1 MNRSLKLSILLALAL
16 GSSQAAALEL
26 GQIQVKSALGQ
37 PLLAEIPVN
46 PDSPAELQ
54 NLTARLASSD
64 DAAQAGVAAGPA
76 VPLQFAVVDGAN
88 GKKVIRITSTAP
100 VNDPYLDLLVEVNN
114 ASGKSLR
121 EFTILLDPP
130 GSAASNVPATRAPQ
144 SAGKPSRRAAATPP
158 AASSSESTAA
168 APAPAP
174 EAKPA
179 KPAPA
184 PRAAAGGSYTVER
197 GQTLSAIAHETAPA
211 GVDMNQMLLALKSS
225 NPDAFYRDNINALKS
240 GAVLRVPSKEDA
252 MAMTAAAALA
262 EVRRQNGDWRS
273 GAARTPTTV
282 ADAGTR
288 ANASSAPATGTP
300 SGDHL
305 ALVPAK
311 EGSDNAAGHG
321 GKGDKAAAEKGMA
334 SLHQDLLRSQEALT
348 SLTKQGDELKSRLKD
363 LEDINGKN
371 ERLMSL
377 KDSEIAE
384 LQHKL
389 ADARKAAGQP
399 VPAATA
405 AAAAAAAAAP
415 AKAATAKTAEPETT
429 VKANAPAAASS
440 APSTAAAAPASAA
453 SAPAHASTAPAA
465 VATKPAPAKPA
476 AKPAPVS
483 EEEPWYMQTWA
494 WGAGGGLILLGLL
507 AALRGRNRK
516 AATPAAASTGASSL
530 ADRFGTVPMGNVEG
544 ADHDQDELL
553 DQLAEHPD
561 DVGLHLELV
570 SLYYSRRDVDHFE
583 AAAEAMHAH
592 ISDPEQP
599 EWVDVVHMGEDLV
612 PEHPL
617 FAHAAS
623 QAHAASEH
631 GEHGDHSALDQ
642 FDLGAYASDK
652 EHDGIPPLPAQAPKV
667 SGYHFDF
674 DLTPRGP
681 QPSNGASAPSH
692 HDEEPEEHASST
704 STWHFAEPEAD
715 EAVEEKPVASHGA
728 ELDLDHGLNHGAD
741 HGFTH
746 GHVDNDLGHDT
757 EHDLGGHFTD
767 DPVDTKLDLARAYL
781 DMGDPDGAH
790 AMLEEVMHE
799 GTQMQKDVAKRLL
812 ESLR

>member
-16 GSSQAAALEL
+16 GSGQAAALEL

-54 NLTARLASSD
+54 NLTARLASSE
-64 DAAQAGVAAGPA
+64 DAAQAGVAAAPT
-76 VPLQFAVVDGAN
+76 VPLQFSVVDGAN
-88 GKKVIRITSTAP
+88 GKKVIRITSAVP

-130 GSAASNVPATRAPQ
+130 GGAASSVPATRAPTQ
-144 SAGKPSRRAAATPP
+144 SGGKSSHHATPP
-158 AASSSESTAA
+158 AASGSEATAA
-168 APAPAP
+168 APAP

-179 KPAPA
+179 RPAPA
-184 PRAAAGGSYTVER
+184 PRAAAAGGTYTVES

-211 GVDMNQMLLALKSS
+211 GVDMNQMLIALKTS

-252 MAMTAAAALA
+252 QAMAAAAALA
-262 EVRRQNGDWRS
+262 EVRRQNSDWRS
-273 GAARTPTTV
+273 GAARVPTTV

-288 ANASSAPATGTP
+288 ANASSAPSAATP
-300 SGDHL
+300 AGDHL

-321 GKGDKAAAEKGMA
+321 SKADKAAAQQGMA
-334 SLHQDLLRSQEALT
+334 ALHQDLLRSQEALT

-371 ERLMSL
+371 ERLLSL
-377 KDSEIAE
+377 KDTEIAD
-384 LQHKL
+384 LQRKL

-399 VPAATA
+399 AVAATA
-405 AAAAAAAAAP
+405 AAAPAKTASVKAPEAETVVKANEPAAAASAP
-415 AKAATAKTAEPETT
+415 A
-429 VKANAPAAASS
+429 
-440 APSTAAAAPASAA
+440 TAAAVTPASAA
-453 SAPAHASTAPAA
+453 SAPAHASSAPVAA
-465 VATKPAPAKPA
+465 AKPAPAKPVAQPA
-476 AKPAPVS
+476 AKLAPVA

-494 WGAGGGLILLGLL
+494 WGAGAGVILLGLL
-507 AALRGRNRK
+507 AALRGRSRK
-516 AATPAAASTGASSL
+516 AAAPAAAVGASSL
-530 ADRFGTVPMGNVEG
+530 ADRFGTMPHDGVDGV
-544 ADHDQDELL
+544 DHDQDELL

-561 DVGLHLELV
+561 DIGLHLELV

-592 ISDPEQP
+592 ITDPQQP
-599 EWVDVVHMGEDLV
+599 EWVDVMHMGEDLV

-617 FAHAAS
+617 FAHMAP
-623 QAHAASEH
+623 QAHAEGAHE
-631 GEHGDHSALDQ
+631 ALDQ
-642 FDLGAYASDK
+642 FDLGAYAAD
-652 EHDGIPPLPAQAPKV
+652 HDDEMPPIPTPPVQHAPKV

-674 DLTPRGP
+674 DLTPKPVQSPARAT
-681 QPSNGASAPSH
+681 ASTQH
-692 HDEEPEEHASST
+692 EEELQEHDAHA
-704 STWHFAEPEAD
+704 STWHFAEPEVD
-715 EAVEEKPVASHGA
+715 EAHEAKPVIAHS
-728 ELDLDHGLNHGAD
+728 AD
-741 HGFTH
+741 HGFAH
-746 GHVDNDLGHDT
+746 EGADNDLN
-757 EHDLGGHFTD
+757 HDLGGHFTD

-781 DMGDPDGAH
+781 DMGDPDGAQ

-812 ESLR
+812 ESIR

>member
-37 PLLAEIPVN
+37 PLLAEIPIN

-54 NLTARLASSD
+54 NLTARLASSE
-64 DAAQAGVAAGPA
+64 DAAQAGVAAAPT
-76 VPLQFAVVDGAN
+76 VSLQFAVADGGN
-88 GKKVIRITSTAP
+88 GKKVIRITSAAP

-114 ASGKSLR
+114 AAGKSLR

-130 GSAASNVPATRAPQ
+130 GSAVASVPATRAPTQ
-144 SAGKPSRRAAATPP
+144 SSGKASHRATATPP
-158 AASSSESTAA
+158 AASSTESTAA

-184 PRAAAGGSYTVER
+184 PRAVANGSITVER

-211 GVDMNQMLLALKSS
+211 GVDMNQMLLALKAT

-240 GAVLRVPSKEDA
+240 GAVLRVPSKDDATA
-252 MAMTAAAALA
+252 MAAAAALA
-262 EVRRQNGDWRS
+262 EVRKQNNDWRS
-273 GAARTPTTV
+273 GAARVPTTV

-288 ANASSAPATGTP
+288 ANASSAPAAAAP
-300 SGDHL
+300 AGDHL

-321 GKGDKAAAEKGMA
+321 GKGDKAAAQQGMA
-334 SLHQDLLRSQEALT
+334 ALHQDLLRSQEALT

-371 ERLMSL
+371 ERLLSL
-377 KDSEIAE
+377 KDSEIAD

-389 ADARKAAGQP
+389 ADSRKAGAQ
-399 VPAATA
+399 PAAAVTA
-405 AAAAAAAAAP
+405 AAAAATKAAP
-415 AKAATAKTAEPETT
+415 AKSAEPET
-429 VKANAPAAASS
+429 VAKAGEPAV
-440 APSTAAAAPASAA
+440 PTAAAPTTAAATPAPGA
-453 SAPAHASTAPAA
+453 SAPAHASSTAPAA
-465 VATKPAPAKPA
+465 AAAKPATPVTKPA
-476 AKPAPVS
+476 AKPAPVA

-494 WGAGGGLILLGLL
+494 WGAGAGVILLGLV
-507 AALRGRNRK
+507 AALRGRSRK
-516 AATPAAASTGASSL
+516 AATPAVAASGSSL
-530 ADRFGTVPMGNVEG
+530 ADRFGTVPSMGAEG

-561 DVGLHLELV
+561 DIGLHLELV

-592 ISDPEQP
+592 ISDPQQP
-599 EWVDVVHMGEDLV
+599 EWVDVMHMGEDLV

-617 FAHAAS
+617 FAHGAPRL
-623 QAHAASEH
+623 HAEDEH
-631 GEHGDHSALDQ
+631 EALDQ
-642 FDLGAYASDK
+642 FDLGAYA
-652 EHDGIPPLPAQAPKV
+652 HDHDHDDIPPIPTSPAQHAPKV

-674 DLTPRGP
+674 DLTPRPAQSSAGT
-681 QPSNGASAPSH
+681 QASATH
-692 HDEEPEEHASST
+692 EEAHEEHDVHA
-704 STWHFAEPEAD
+704 STWHFAEPEAE
-715 EAVEEKPVASHGA
+715 EAREAMPVANHS
-728 ELDLDHGLNHGAD
+728 LDHG
-741 HGFTH
+741 F
-746 GHVDNDLGHDT
+746 GHDAVNH
-757 EHDLGGHFTD
+757 EPSHELGHDLGGQFAD

-781 DMGDPDGAH
+781 DMGDPDGAQ

-812 ESLR
+812 ESIH

>member
-1 MNRSLKLSILLALAL
+1 MNRSLKLSMLLALAL

-37 PLLAEIPVN
+37 PLLAEIPLN
-46 PDSPAELQ
+46 PANAAELE
-54 NLTARLASSD
+54 NLTARLASSE
-64 DAAQAGVAAGPA
+64 DAAQAGVAAGPTI
-76 VPLQFAVVDGAN
+76 PLSFAVVDGAN
-88 GKKVIRITSTAP
+88 GKKVIRITSAAP

-130 GSAASNVPATRAPQ
+130 GSAVASVPATRAPTQ
-144 SAGKPSRRAAATPP
+144 SSGKSSRRAAATPP
-158 AASSSESTAA
+158 AATSTESTAA

-179 KPAPA
+179 RPAPA
-184 PRAAAGGSYTVER
+184 PRVAANGSITVEQ

-211 GVDMNQMLLALKSS
+211 GVDMNQMLVALKTA

-252 MAMTAAAALA
+252 QAMTAAAAVA
-262 EVRRQNGDWRS
+262 EVRRQNSDWRS

-288 ANASSAPATGTP
+288 ANASSAPATGGAA
-300 SGDHL
+300 GDHL

-311 EGSDNAAGHG
+311 EGSDNAAGRG

-334 SLHQDLLRSQEALT
+334 ALHQDLLRSQEALT

-363 LEDINGKN
+363 LEDINSKN
-371 ERLMSL
+371 ERLLSL
-377 KDSEIAE
+377 KDNEIAE

-389 ADARKAAGQP
+389 ADARKASGQP
-399 VPAATA
+399 A
-405 AAAAAAAAAP
+405 AAASAP
-415 AKAATAKTAEPETT
+415 AKAASVKSAEAETV
-429 VKANAPAAASS
+429 VKASEPSTPAAASS
-440 APSTAAAAPASAA
+440 APATAAATPAVSS
-453 SAPAHASTAPAA
+453 SAPAHASSAPVAA
-465 VATKPAPAKPA
+465 AKPTPAKPVA
-476 AKPAPVS
+476 AKPAPVA
-483 EEEPWYMQTWA
+483 EEEPWFMQTWA
-494 WGAGGGLILLGLL
+494 WGAGAAVIVLGLL
-507 AALRGRNRK
+507 AALRGRSRK
-516 AATPAAASTGASSL
+516 SAEPAAASASSL
-530 ADRFGTVPMGNVEG
+530 ADRFGTVPHGG
-544 ADHDQDELL
+544 AGSADPDQDELL

-561 DVGLHLELV
+561 DIGLHLELV

-592 ISDPEQP
+592 ISDEQQP
-599 EWVDVVHMGEDLV
+599 EWVDVLHMGEDLV

-617 FAHAAS
+617 FAHGYVAPR
-623 QAHAASEH
+623 HDEDEH
-631 GEHGDHSALDQ
+631 EALDQ
-642 FDLGAYASDK
+642 FDLGNYAKDH
-652 EHDGIPPLPAQAPKV
+652 EDIPPIPTPSVQHAPKV

-674 DLTPRGP
+674 DLTPR
-681 QPSNGASAPSH
+681 PSQASASAPASTAKEEELDASASSWH
-692 HDEEPEEHASST
+692 FEEPEA
-704 STWHFAEPEAD
+704 
-715 EAVEEKPVASHGA
+715 EAVTEGQHAHG
-728 ELDLDHGLNHGAD
+728 LDHGLEHEVD
-741 HGFTH
+741 HGLSH
-746 GHVDNDLGHDT
+746 
-757 EHDLGGHFTD
+757 ELGGHFTD

-781 DMGDPDGAH
+781 DMGDPDGAQ

-812 ESLR
+812 ESIR

>member
-54 NLTARLASSD
+54 NLAARLASSE
-64 DAAQAGVAAGPA
+64 DAAQAGVAAGPT

-88 GKKVIRITSTAP
+88 GKKVIRITSAVP

-114 ASGKSLR
+114 AAGKSLR

-130 GSAASNVPATRAPQ
+130 GSTAGNVPTTRAPAQ
-144 SAGKPSRRAAATPP
+144 SAGKSSHRAAATPP
-158 AASSSESTAA
+158 LASSASTESTAA
-168 APAPAP
+168 APAP

-184 PRAAAGGSYTVER
+184 PRAAASGTYTVER
-197 GQTLSAIAHETAPA
+197 GQTLSAIAHETMPA
-211 GVDMNQMLLALKSS
+211 GVDLNQMLLALKSS
-225 NPDAFYRDNINALKS
+225 NPDAFYRDNINALKT
-240 GAVLRVPSKEDA
+240 GAVLRVPTKDDA
-252 MAMTAAAALA
+252 LAMTAAAAVA

-273 GAARTPTTV
+273 GAARVPTTV
-282 ADAGTR
+282 ADTGTR
-288 ANASSAPATGTP
+288 ANASSAPAAAAP
-300 SGDHL
+300 AGDHL

-371 ERLMSL
+371 ERLLSL
-377 KDSEIAE
+377 KDSEIAD

-399 VPAATA
+399 MAAAT
-405 AAAAAAAAAP
+405 AAAAP
-415 AKAATAKTAEPETT
+415 AKADATKSAESETV
-429 VKANAPAAASS
+429 VKANEPAAAGT
-440 APSTAAAAPASAA
+440 APSTAAATPASAA
-453 SAPAHASTAPAA
+453 SAPAHASSAPVAA
-465 VATKPAPAKPA
+465 AAKPAPAKPA
-476 AKPAPVS
+476 AKPVVAKPTPVA
-483 EEEPWYMQTWA
+483 EEEPWYMQTWV
-494 WGAGGGLILLGLL
+494 WGAGAGVILLGLL
-507 AALRGRNRK
+507 AALRGRSRK
-516 AATPAAASTGASSL
+516 AAAPTAAAGASSL
-530 ADRFGTVPMGNVEG
+530 ADRFGTVPQGTVEG
-544 ADHDQDELL
+544 ADHDQEELL

-592 ISDPEQP
+592 ITDPQQP

-617 FAHAAS
+617 FAHAMPQVRAGE
-623 QAHAASEH
+623 EH
-631 GEHGDHSALDQ
+631 GALDQ
-642 FDLGAYASDK
+642 FDLGAYVHDK
-652 EHDGIPPLPAQAPKV
+652 DEDDIPPIPTSPAQHAPKV

-674 DLTPRGP
+674 DLTPRP
-681 QPSNGASAPSH
+681 TTSSAEAPAPSH
-692 HDEEPEEHASST
+692 HDEPKEAFEAHTSS
-704 STWHFAEPEAD
+704 WHFEEPEAE
-715 EAVEEKPVASHGA
+715 EALAAKPVSSHGT
-728 ELDLDHGLNHGAD
+728 DHGLAHEVVD
-741 HGFTH
+741 H
-746 GHVDNDLGHDT
+746 DLAHDLD
-757 EHDLGGHFTD
+757 HDLGGSFTD

-781 DMGDPDGAH
+781 DMGDPDGAQ

-812 ESLR
+812 DNIR

>member
-1 MNRSLKLSILLALAL
+1 MNRSLKLSMLLALAL

-37 PLLAEIPVN
+37 PLLAEIPLN
-46 PDSPAELQ
+46 PANAAELE
-54 NLTARLASSD
+54 NLTARLASSE
-64 DAAQAGVAAGPA
+64 DAAQAGVAAGPTI
-76 VPLQFAVVDGAN
+76 PLQFAVVDGAN
-88 GKKVIRITSTAP
+88 GKKVIRITSAAP

-130 GSAASNVPATRAPQ
+130 GSAVASVPATRAPTQ
-144 SAGKPSRRAAATPP
+144 FSGKSSRRAAAAPP
-158 AASSSESTAA
+158 AATSTESTAA

-184 PRAAAGGSYTVER
+184 PRVAADGTFTVEQ

-211 GVDMNQMLLALKSS
+211 GVDMNQMLVALKTA
-225 NPDAFYRDNINALKS
+225 NPEAFYRDNINALKS

-252 MAMTAAAALA
+252 QALTAAAAVA
-262 EVRRQNGDWRS
+262 EVRRQNSDWRS

-288 ANASSAPATGTP
+288 ANATSAPTSGGAA
-300 SGDHL
+300 GDHL

-311 EGSDNAAGHG
+311 EGSDNAAGRG

-334 SLHQDLLRSQEALT
+334 ALHQDLLRSQEALT

-363 LEDINGKN
+363 LEDINSKN
-371 ERLMSL
+371 ERLLSL
-377 KDSEIAE
+377 KDNEIAE

-389 ADARKAAGQP
+389 ADARKASGQP
-399 VPAATA
+399 AAP
-405 AAAAAAAAAP
+405 AAAP
-415 AKAATAKTAEPETT
+415 AKAASVKSAEPETV
-429 VKANAPAAASS
+429 VKASEPSTPAAAAS
-440 APSTAAAAPASAA
+440 APATAAATPAASS
-453 SAPAHASTAPAA
+453 SAPAHASSAPVAA
-465 VATKPAPAKPA
+465 AKPTPAKPVA
-476 AKPAPVS
+476 ARPAPVA
-483 EEEPWYMQTWA
+483 EEEPWFMQTWA
-494 WGAGGGLILLGLL
+494 WGAGAAVIVLGLL
-507 AALRGRNRK
+507 AALRGRSRK
-516 AATPAAASTGASSL
+516 SAEPAAASASSL
-530 ADRFGTVPMGNVEG
+530 ADRFGTVPHGG
-544 ADHDQDELL
+544 AGSADPDQDELL

-561 DVGLHLELV
+561 DIGLHLELV

-592 ISDPEQP
+592 ISDPQQP
-599 EWVDVVHMGEDLV
+599 EWVDVLHMGEDLV

-617 FAHAAS
+617 FAHGYVAPR
-623 QAHAASEH
+623 HDEDEH
-631 GEHGDHSALDQ
+631 EALDQ
-642 FDLGAYASDK
+642 FDLGSYAKD
-652 EHDGIPPLPAQAPKV
+652 HDDIPPIPTPSVQHAPKV

-674 DLTPRGP
+674 DLTPR
-681 QPSNGASAPSH
+681 PSQASASTPASTKKEEELDTSASSWH
-692 HDEEPEEHASST
+692 FEEPEA
-704 STWHFAEPEAD
+704 
-715 EAVEEKPVASHGA
+715 EAVAEGQHSHS
-728 ELDLDHGLNHGAD
+728 LDHGLEHEAD
-741 HGFTH
+741 HG
-746 GHVDNDLGHDT
+746 LS
-757 EHDLGGHFTD
+757 HDLGGHFTD

-781 DMGDPDGAH
+781 DMGDPDGAQ

-812 ESLR
+812 ESIR